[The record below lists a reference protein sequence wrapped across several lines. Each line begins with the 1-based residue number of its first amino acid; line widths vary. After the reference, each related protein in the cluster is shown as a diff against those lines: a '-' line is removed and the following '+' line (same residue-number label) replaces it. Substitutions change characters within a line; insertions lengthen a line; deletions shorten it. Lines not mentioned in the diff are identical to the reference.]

1 MPNSLELNV
10 SPAQLHTFANH
21 PFHVRKD
28 MEMNELVDSI
38 RESGVIVPLIVRSR
52 PEGGYEIISGH
63 RRCEACRELGI
74 EKVPVRVQELTDDE
88 ATILMVNSN
97 IQREHVLP
105 SEKAFAYR
113 MKLEAIK
120 HQGRATSGQVG
131 PKLAQR
137 SNSIVATQSGE
148 SVKQIQRYIR
158 LTYLISPILQMV
170 DEARM
175 AFNPAVEISYM
186 TPEHQRWLQAEM
198 ELCEATPSL
207 VQSRRLKEMSQSGTL
222 TEHYLHTLLTEQ
234 KPNQRQKFFLNQS
247 DVQRFFPPGY
257 TPEQMQN
264 TIFSLLKT
272 WGHAHEHTQSQQEL
286 ER

>member
-113 MKLEAIK
+113 MKLEAVKELLDGQVKIRAK
-120 HQGRATSGQVG
+120 LARIFAQTKTSLKRHLKAQGQYSATS
-131 PKLAQR
+131 A
-137 SNSIVATQSGE
+137 
-148 SVKQIQRYIR
+148 
-158 LTYLISPILQMV
+158 
-170 DEARM
+170 
-175 AFNPAVEISYM
+175 
-186 TPEHQRWLQAEM
+186 
-198 ELCEATPSL
+198 
-207 VQSRRLKEMSQSGTL
+207 
-222 TEHYLHTLLTEQ
+222 
-234 KPNQRQKFFLNQS
+234 
-247 DVQRFFPPGY
+247 
-257 TPEQMQN
+257 
-264 TIFSLLKT
+264 
-272 WGHAHEHTQSQQEL
+272 
-286 ER
+286 

>member
-1 MPNSLELNV
+1 MPSSLELNV
-10 SPAQLHTFANH
+10 SPALLHTFANH

-28 MEMNELVDSI
+28 IEMNELVDSI

-137 SNSIVATQSGE
+137 SNSIVATQNRE
-148 SVKQIQRYIR
+148 SVKQIQRHIR

-170 DEARM
+170 DESRM

-207 VQSRRLKEMSQSGTL
+207 VQSRHLKEMSQSGTL

-247 DVQRFFPPGY
+247 DVQRFFPPDY

>member
-10 SPAQLHTFANH
+10 SPALLHTFANH

-97 IQREHVLP
+97 IQREYVLP
-105 SEKAFAYR
+105 SEKAFAYKMR
-113 MKLEAIK
+113 MDAMK
-120 HQGRATSGQVG
+120 HQGRAASAQLG
-131 PKLAQR
+131 PKLSSEVLAEQ
-137 SNSIVATQSGE
+137 VGE
-148 SVKQIQRYIR
+148 SRNQIKRYIR

-170 DEARM
+170 DESRM

-272 WGHAHEHTQSQQEL
+272 WGHAHEHTQNQQEL

>member
-1 MPNSLELNV
+1 MPSSLELNV
-10 SPAQLHTFANH
+10 SPALLHTFANH

-137 SNSIVATQSGE
+137 SNSIVATQNRE
-148 SVKQIQRYIR
+148 SVKQIQRHIR

-170 DEARM
+170 DESRM

-247 DVQRFFPPGY
+247 DVQRFFPPDY

>member
-10 SPAQLHTFANH
+10 SPALLHTFANH

-97 IQREHVLP
+97 IQ
-105 SEKAFAYR
+105 
-113 MKLEAIK
+113 
-120 HQGRATSGQVG
+120 
-131 PKLAQR
+131 
-137 SNSIVATQSGE
+137 
-148 SVKQIQRYIR
+148 
-158 LTYLISPILQMV
+158 
-170 DEARM
+170 
-175 AFNPAVEISYM
+175 
-186 TPEHQRWLQAEM
+186 
-198 ELCEATPSL
+198 
-207 VQSRRLKEMSQSGTL
+207 
-222 TEHYLHTLLTEQ
+222 
-234 KPNQRQKFFLNQS
+234 
-247 DVQRFFPPGY
+247 
-257 TPEQMQN
+257 N

>member
-1 MPNSLELNV
+1 MPSSLELNV
-10 SPAQLHTFANH
+10 SPALLHTFANH

-28 MEMNELVDSI
+28 IEMNELVDSI

-137 SNSIVATQSGE
+137 SNSIVATQNRE
-148 SVKQIQRYIR
+148 SVKQIQRHIR

-170 DEARM
+170 DESRM

-247 DVQRFFPPGY
+247 DVQRFFPPDY

>member
-137 SNSIVATQSGE
+137 SNSIVATQNRE
-148 SVKQIQRYIR
+148 SVKQIQRHIR

-170 DEARM
+170 DESRM

-186 TPEHQRWLQAEM
+186 TPEHQLWLQAEM

-247 DVQRFFPPGY
+247 DVRGFFLPAIRPSRCR
-257 TPEQMQN
+257 TR
-264 TIFSLLKT
+264 FSLC
-272 WGHAHEHTQSQQEL
+272 
-286 ER
+286 

>member
-38 RESGVIVPLIVRSR
+38 RESGVIVPLIVRNR
-52 PEGGYEIISGH
+52 PKGGYEIISGH

-131 PKLAQR
+131 PKLSQR
-137 SNSIVATQSGE
+137 SNIIVATQNGE

-170 DEARM
+170 DESRM

-186 TPEHQRWLQAEM
+186 TPEHQRWLQDEM

>member
-105 SEKAFAYR
+105 SEKAFAYKMR
-113 MKLEAIK
+113 MDALK
-120 HQGRATSGQVG
+120 HQGRVTSAQVG
-131 PKLAQR
+131 PKLSSEVLAEQ
-137 SNSIVATQSGE
+137 VGE
-148 SVKQIQRYIR
+148 SRNQIKRYIR

-170 DEARM
+170 DESRM

-234 KPNQRQKFFLNQS
+234 KPNQRQKFFLES
-247 DVQRFFPPGY
+247 
-257 TPEQMQN
+257 
-264 TIFSLLKT
+264 I
-272 WGHAHEHTQSQQEL
+272 
-286 ER
+286 

>member
-131 PKLAQR
+131 PKLSQR
-137 SNSIVATQSGE
+137 SNIIVATQNGE

-170 DEARM
+170 DESRM

-186 TPEHQRWLQAEM
+186 TPEHQRWLQDEM

-234 KPNQRQKFFLNQS
+234 KPNQRQRFFLNQS